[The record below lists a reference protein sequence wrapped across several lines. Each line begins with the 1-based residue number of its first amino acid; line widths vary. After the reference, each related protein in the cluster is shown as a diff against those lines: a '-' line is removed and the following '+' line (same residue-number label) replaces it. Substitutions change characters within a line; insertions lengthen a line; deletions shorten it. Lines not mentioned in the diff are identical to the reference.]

1 MPRLLSLPW
10 FLLALWID
18 NIQKTS
24 RINAETFTTIKT
36 KNCNISGNNQSSTNK
51 VKYHIS
57 LLIWNSFNKKLCENE
72 ICWQNKAGKS
82 GEPVGGGEVCPP
94 LLFWVAK
101 KKGETKE
108 KRSFKVKRLSPR
120 SQYYW
125 FSHSGASI
133 IQNIFLKADHGSRQ
147 YFSVFYALPFEIH
160 FTGPA
165 KFKFWTNTFKKCFWK
180 IRIPESLLHG
190 KFELFKHYLVTCTR
204 KWSFPKGEGD
214 LRFW

>member
-24 RINAETFTTIKT
+24 QINAETFTTIKT

-57 LLIWNSFNKKLCENE
+57 LLIWNSFNKKY
-72 ICWQNKAGKS
+72 A
-82 GEPVGGGEVCPP
+82 PP

>member
-1 MPRLLSLPW
+1 MVITSHQPIKLSIISVYW
-10 FLLALWID
+10 FEIHLIKSSVKAKPGK
-18 NIQKTS
+18 KT
-24 RINAETFTTIKT
+24 RP
-36 KNCNISGNNQSSTNK
+36 
-51 VKYHIS
+51 V
-57 LLIWNSFNKKLCENE
+57 
-72 ICWQNKAGKS
+72 KAGS
-82 GEPVGGGEVCPP
+82 GGGGEVCPP

-108 KRSFKVKRLSPR
+108 KRSFKVKKLSPR

>member
-1 MPRLLSLPW
+1 MITYKKQVESTRKHLQPLKRKTAILVVITSHQPIKLSIISVYW
-10 FLLALWID
+10 FEIHLI
-18 NIQKTS
+18 KS
-24 RINAETFTTIKT
+24 SVKT
-36 KNCNISGNNQSSTNK
+36 KSVDKTRP
-51 VKYHIS
+51 V
-57 LLIWNSFNKKLCENE
+57 
-72 ICWQNKAGKS
+72 KAGS
-82 GEPVGGGEVCPP
+82 RGGEVCPP